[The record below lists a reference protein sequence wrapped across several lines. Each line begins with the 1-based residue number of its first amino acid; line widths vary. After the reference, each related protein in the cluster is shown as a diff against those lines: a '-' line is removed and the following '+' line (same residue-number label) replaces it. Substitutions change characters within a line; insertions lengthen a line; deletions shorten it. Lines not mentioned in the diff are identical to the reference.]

1 MPYVLLIWCY
11 STGSVKHVTMT
22 YQSMS
27 TCIAIIVHHCVTNQ
41 NPLTDDSQAE
51 SQSQMCK
58 SYNSDQHRPCCESW
72 YGLKS
77 TEAPFF
83 HVMNIT
89 PHMNPQKQQN
99 RALLVMTRLRLR
111 YFWNYSVTLQPKS
124 VSDKSHCC
132 HACNRIK
139 WVCRIWPVASSETFF
154 CWVKCK
160 HTL

>member
-83 HVMNIT
+83 SCHEYNS
-89 PHMNPQKQQN
+89 PHESPKTAKQGTFGDDSPPSEIFLKLFCHTAAKICLRQVS
-99 RALLVMTRLRLR
+99 LLPRL
-111 YFWNYSVTLQPKS
+111 
-124 VSDKSHCC
+124 
-132 HACNRIK
+132 
-139 WVCRIWPVASSETFF
+139 
-154 CWVKCK
+154 
-160 HTL
+160 